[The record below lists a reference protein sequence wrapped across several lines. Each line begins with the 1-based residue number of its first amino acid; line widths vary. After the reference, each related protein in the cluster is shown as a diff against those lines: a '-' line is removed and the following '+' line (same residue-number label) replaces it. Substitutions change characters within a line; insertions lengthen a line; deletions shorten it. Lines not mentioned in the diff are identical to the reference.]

1 MMTKWYADQQDDVP
15 SYVLQTVLLAV
26 VFSSSSLDVAFVAS
40 AVYHKYNLDVVD
52 IVPFD
57 VVPVDAVAST
67 VAMALA

>member
-1 MMTKWYADQQDDVP
+1 VFVSD
-15 SYVLQTVLLAV
+15 
-26 VFSSSSLDVAFVAS
+26 FSSSSLDVAFVAS

-67 VAMALA
+67 VAMALASLAMTLAVAAVAVVRHY